1 MASRT
6 PGGGAAAGDN
16 DLVIATH
23 RTHLQTRGQNDAHD
37 LTGRVAEAVRDS
49 RIVHGAVTVFVVG
62 STAGIT
68 TIEFEP
74 GAIADLNGLFERLAP
89 RDGEYRHHLR
99 WGDDNGSS
107 HVRAALLGPSLT
119 VPVVNGALTLGEWQQ
134 IMLLEFDT
142 RARRREVVVQVSGE

>member
-1 MASRT
+1 MPVS
-6 PGGGAAAGDN
+6 
-16 DLVIATH
+16 TH
-23 RTHLQTRGQNDAHD
+23 RREINTKGQNDAHD
-37 LTGRVAEAVRDS
+37 ITDIVAEAVS
-49 RIVHGAVTVFVVG
+49 RSGLDAGVATVFVVG

-74 GAIADLNGLFERLAP
+74 GAIADLNGVFEQLAP
-89 RDGEYRHHLR
+89 RSGEYRHHLR

-119 VPVVNGALTLGEWQQ
+119 IPFAHRQLTLGTWQQ

-142 RARRREVVVQVSGE
+142 RNRKREIVVQIMGE

>member
-1 MASRT
+1 MIATQKFEVSTKGQGDARDVTGNVAAAVAASRT
-6 PGGGAAAGDN
+6 RAG
-16 DLVIATH
+16 VAT
-23 RTHLQTRGQNDAHD
+23 
-37 LTGRVAEAVRDS
+37 
-49 RIVHGAVTVFVVG
+49 IFVVG

-89 RDGEYRHHLR
+89 RGGEYRHHLR

-119 VPVVNGALTLGEWQQ
+119 VPFADGALTLGTRQQ

-142 RARRREVVVQVSGE
+142 QPRRREVVVQIIGE